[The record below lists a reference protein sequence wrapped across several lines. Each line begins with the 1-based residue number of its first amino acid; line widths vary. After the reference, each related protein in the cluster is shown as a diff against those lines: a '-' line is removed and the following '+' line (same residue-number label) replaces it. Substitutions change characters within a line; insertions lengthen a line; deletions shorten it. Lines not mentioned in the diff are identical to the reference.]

1 MVNKRNL
8 GIFVRTMESTE
19 LWPFLLYAGFVCA
32 LVALILGISYVS
44 GERHEERATN
54 VPFESGIV
62 LVESAHLR
70 FPIKFYLVAVLFV
83 IFDME
88 AVFLFAWA
96 VAFRERGW
104 AGYVGTLV
112 FITILVVALIYE
124 WRVGA
129 LDWGQKEKAWKGKY
143 QRTHN

>member
-1 MVNKRNL
+1 MQP
-8 GIFVRTMESTE
+8 TE
-19 LWPFLLYAGFVCA
+19 LWPFILYAAIVFV
-32 LVALILGISYVS
+32 LVALVLALSYVL
-44 GERHEERATN
+44 GEHHEERATAE
-54 VPFESGIV
+54 PFESGIV
-62 LVESAHLR
+62 SVESARLR

-88 AVFLFAWA
+88 AVFIFAWA

-104 AGYVGTLV
+104 AGYIGTLV

-129 LDWGQKEKAWKGKY
+129 LDWGPKERKMQISEDA
-143 QRTHN
+143 NL

>member
-1 MVNKRNL
+1 L
-8 GIFVRTMESTE
+8 GNFLITMQTAE
-19 LWPFLLYAGFVCA
+19 LWPFVLYAAIVFA
-32 LVALILGISYVS
+32 LVALILGLSYVS
-44 GERHEERATN
+44 GELHHGARATN
-54 VPFESGIV
+54 EPFESGIV
-62 LVESAHLR
+62 SVASARLR

-88 AVFLFAWA
+88 AVFIFAWA

-104 AGYVGTLV
+104 TGYIGTLV

-129 LDWGQKEKAWKGKY
+129 LDWSQEGGRGKY
-143 QRTHN
+143 QGNHQL

>member
-1 MVNKRNL
+1 MQ
-8 GIFVRTMESTE
+8 STE
-19 LWPFLLYAGFVCA
+19 LWPLWPFLLYAGFVGIS
-32 LVALILGISYVS
+32 VALLLGISYVS

-62 LVESAHLR
+62 LVESARLR

-88 AVFLFAWA
+88 AVFIFAWA

-104 AGYVGTLV
+104 MGYVGTLV

-129 LDWGQKEKAWKGKY
+129 LDWGQKEKDGKGKY
-143 QRTHN
+143 HRTNHLCDGG